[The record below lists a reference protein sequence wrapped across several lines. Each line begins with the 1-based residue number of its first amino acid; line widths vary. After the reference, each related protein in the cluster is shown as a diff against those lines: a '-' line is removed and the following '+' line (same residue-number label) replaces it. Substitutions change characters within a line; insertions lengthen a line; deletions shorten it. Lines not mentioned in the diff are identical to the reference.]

1 VHTIILDWSS
11 EACARVE
18 RRPLNLL
25 IIIIMCIA
33 MFLLSPPAYC
43 ICFIESILGLFCRY
57 WCLKEA
63 FVKAIGAGLGFGLQ
77 RLEFHHSNWTNISVY
92 IDGVKSRD
100 WRFSLFELGKGHWV
114 SALHLFSFPL

>member
-1 VHTIILDWSS
+1 
-11 EACARVE
+11 
-18 RRPLNLL
+18 
-25 IIIIMCIA
+25 MCIA
-33 MFLLSPPAYC
+33 MFLLSPPASC

-77 RLEFHHSNWTNISVY
+77 RLEFHHSNWTSISVY

-100 WRFSLFELGKGHWV
+100 WRFLLFELGKGHWV
-114 SALHLFSFPL
+114 SALHLVHSPCNIEDLDFYFSCDGCRCMAFVVCLARF